1 MRKTPLLI
9 LLLLIALGARA
20 SAADDGFVSSASTT
34 GASTIPLGAVLES
47 AALES
52 TVEGPVAEQSSTAT
66 GAFDLS
72 YFFVLS
78 LGIAGL
84 IWIRRQSQ
92 TL

>member
-1 MRKTPLLI
+1 MF
-9 LLLLIALGARA
+9 LLLFVLGARA
-20 SAADDGFVSSASTT
+20 STAEESIVSSASTK
-34 GASTIPLGAVLES
+34 GASTIPLGTVLET
-47 AALES
+47 AASES
-52 TVEGPVAEQSSTAT
+52 TVGGPVAEPSSTAT